1 MAAVDAMTQR
11 EKKSF
16 GATVRR
22 AVKRSTWRDRLKNT
36 SRQSHSVHMRM
47 YTTPH
52 MMMMHTHVWRTLVY
66 AS

>member
-16 GATVRR
+16 GASERR
-22 AVKRSTWRDRLKNT
+22 REAHDKARHKNT
-36 SRQSHSVHMRM
+36 SRHSVHMRM

>member
-16 GATVRR
+16 GASVRR
-22 AVKRSTWRDRLKNT
+22 REAHDKARCRLKNT
-36 SRQSHSVHMRM
+36 SRHSVHMRM